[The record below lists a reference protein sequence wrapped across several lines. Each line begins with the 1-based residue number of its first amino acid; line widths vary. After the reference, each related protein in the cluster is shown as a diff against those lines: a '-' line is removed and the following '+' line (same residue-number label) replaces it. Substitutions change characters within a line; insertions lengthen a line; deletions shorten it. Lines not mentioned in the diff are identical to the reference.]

1 MDARLPERLPSGHER
16 DAAAARMSQAR
27 RDGRLALAEFCDRL
41 DAVYTADSIGALEQ
55 ISGNLPA
62 AAPVGMSTPPV
73 FSLFGDIVV
82 SGRWRAADEVRV
94 RTVFGDAK
102 LDLAEAI
109 SDDDVLHLR
118 CATTFGDISVQVPD
132 GVEVELT
139 GLSVFGD
146 RRLELAPLPRITGS
160 PLIRLHAST
169 VFGDVR
175 VRSAGVPQV
184 ASLWRRAVDRLSPP
198 PPTALPHRPRQGPS
212 DASSVEQ
219 R

>member
-1 MDARLPERLPSGHER
+1 MDASLPERLPSGHER
-16 DAAAARMSQAR
+16 DAAAARM
-27 RDGRLALAEFCDRL
+27 
-41 DAVYTADSIGALEQ
+41 
-55 ISGNLPA
+55 
-62 AAPVGMSTPPV
+62 
-73 FSLFGDIVV
+73 
-82 SGRWRAADEVRV
+82 
-94 RTVFGDAK
+94 
-102 LDLAEAI
+102 DLAEAI

-160 PLIRLHAST
+160 PLIQLHAST

-184 ASLWRRAVDRLSPP
+184 ASLWRRALDRLSPP